1 MEKRDDRWII
11 SVLSGLQA
19 KPLMVHQMR
28 ISLVHVSSS
37 ESAEGR
43 SSNDEIDMYNCV
55 SSAYTI
61 TFSPCAEMMSSMGAK
76 NKANN
81 KGPKTDP

>member
-1 MEKRDDRWII
+1 MRYPFTLKACIGGVLEKRDDRWII
-11 SVLSGLQA
+11 SVLSRLQA

-43 SSNDEIDMYNCV
+43 SSNVCIV
-55 SSAYTI
+55 SVHHN
-61 TFSPCAEMMSSMGAK
+61 F
-76 NKANN
+76 
-81 KGPKTDP
+81 